1 MALSYIPMAFKSAH
15 KGTHRGTPKG
25 APAQGR
31 MPNRKPSRDGQTLT
45 HPSLDTLRQ
54 GTLQEG
60 DLGFRVQG
68 LGFRVLGFIGFR
80 VFGFFRVQ

>member
-1 MALSYIPMAFKSAH
+1 MALSYIPMALRVHVKEPLEELL
-15 KGTHRGTPKG
+15 KEP
-25 APAQGR
+25 QGR

-60 DLGFRVQG
+60 DLGFRV
-68 LGFRVLGFIGFR
+68 
-80 VFGFFRVQ
+80 